1 MSLLSPFVPDLRF
14 LLLFAFVRW
23 EINCISVVGG
33 LCFWLIII
41 TEAIEIGTGL
51 V

>member
-23 EINCISVVGG
+23 EIDCIGVVGG
-33 LCFWLIII
+33 LCSRLIII